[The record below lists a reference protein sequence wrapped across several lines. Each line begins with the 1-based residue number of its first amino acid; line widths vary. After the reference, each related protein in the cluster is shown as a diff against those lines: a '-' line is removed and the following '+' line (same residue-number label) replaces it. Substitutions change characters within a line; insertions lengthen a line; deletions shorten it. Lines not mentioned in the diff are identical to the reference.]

1 MRNCYIV
8 KFLVI
13 LCRKSPRKRREAIA
27 PKAILPA
34 EERPEI
40 SISSHG
46 GFGLD
51 IDDEPPIVTQL

>member
-8 KFLVI
+8 KFLGNSLTKTSGKGVEVS
-13 LCRKSPRKRREAIA
+13 SPESVLATG
-27 PKAILPA
+27 
-34 EERPEI
+34 ERPEM
-40 SISSHG
+40 SLCSRD